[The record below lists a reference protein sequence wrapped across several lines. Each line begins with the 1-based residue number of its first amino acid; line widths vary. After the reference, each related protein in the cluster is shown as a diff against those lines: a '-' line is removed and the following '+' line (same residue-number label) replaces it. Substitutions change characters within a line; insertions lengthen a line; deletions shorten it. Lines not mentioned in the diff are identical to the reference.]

1 MMNQQPPFPMQ
12 PMAEQMAQQ
21 GRFGDSMLVHMNPIE
36 VAGIASLSPTGQLT
50 TNPMTGQPEAFLPF
64 LAPLLGSFLGSTALT
79 GLGAGGILGA
89 TGLSSAA
96 AGAIG
101 SGLATTAV
109 TGDLKEGLLSGLTGF
124 GIGKALGAAKD
135 LANPAIAETAT
146 ALGDAQKAATA
157 AGVDVAQ
164 ATVDAASPISEAAKA
179 GEAFSPVAK
188 VDPLTGARMSPALT
202 DAQLRVSD
210 TGLQSAIDTQRS
222 ALSNVDALS
231 GRLSDLRSDVGLRDI
246 ANLEGAKNVGKSLLS
261 PGSAIPIAIG
271 EGERAAMAR
280 RDEMDRMFG
289 ERQAQ
294 SEEELRR
301 AEEALDSARFLNVT
315 GEGYGA
321 YDYLGDDPYFPTG
334 MSQGGITSINPEDFM
349 RRQTELHGLAGE
361 MPPVKRMREGG
372 QFSSVTRNASTQ
384 SFSPSPSYGLGG
396 STRAQAALRGSVV
409 IKPEELEG
417 YRPGFD
423 PEIKYFREPTQEEI
437 DAAKPP
443 AGTSTSTAPVSAG
456 PSAAVSAAQADPDRD
471 YGEEK
476 SLYEKAKAT
485 VSSGGGSLRK
495 RKAAKARVERYEKEF
510 GLPGS
515 AESVQE
521 SYYQAPV
528 SAPSVASAPPTTVS
542 APAATSPTAGTGIE
556 SILQAGLAQGNIDE
570 ETRALIMREALGE
583 RGARAKYTGMMGR
596 FQEGGQTNKALED
609 AQKLLDQTRMAILG
623 RLDEDESEVI
633 INRFI
638 DEFGLDAFQE
648 LRSTV
653 LEEVVPDSQKEGLIE
668 GMGSGMDDLVPGM
681 IGDQQPVAVSPG
693 EFIVPADVV
702 SGLGDGDTD
711 AGAEDLEGMM
721 DRVRME
727 RTGTTKQP
735 APLMAKRGGMLPA

>member
-135 LANPAIAETAT
+135 IATGADKLVAGIDAT
-146 ALGDAQKAATA
+146 AKTGVELGADAAQKAAAADALVKSGADAATISAADLTA
-157 AGVDVAQ
+157 ATAQ
-164 ATVDAASPISEAAKA
+164 DAAAQNALQLASQEQALGAARQAQGLGDISSLK
-179 GEAFSPVAK
+179 
-188 VDPLTGARMSPALT
+188 
-202 DAQLRVSD
+202 
-210 TGLQSAIDTQRS
+210 
-222 ALSNVDALS
+222 
-231 GRLSDLRSDVGLRDI
+231 DLG
-246 ANLEGAKNVGKSLLS
+246 NVGKNLLT
-261 PGSAIPIAIG
+261 PGAAIPIAIG

-280 RDEMDRMFG
+280 QEKMDRMFG
-289 ERQAQ
+289 EDQAR

-321 YDYLGDDPYFPTG
+321 YDYLGDDPYFPTTL
-334 MSQGGITSINPEDFM
+334 SQGGITSINPADFM

-372 QFSSVTRNASTQ
+372 P
-384 SFSPSPSYGLGG
+384 SFNPSPSYGLGG

-443 AGTSTSTAPVSAG
+443 ASTPTPTPTPDTSPGSAVM
-456 PSAAVSAAQADPDRD
+456 SAKADPDRD
-471 YGEEK
+471 FSEEQ
-476 SLYEKAKAT
+476 SLYQKAKAT
-485 VSSGGGSLRK
+485 VESGGGSVRK
-495 RKAAKARVERYEKEF
+495 RKAAQERIARFEREF
-510 GLPGS
+510 GVPG
-515 AESVQE
+515 AQESVE
-521 SYYQAPV
+521 EFYYKDTTPPPASSGVAAPAV
-528 SAPSVASAPPTTVS
+528 ST
-542 APAATSPTAGTGIE
+542 PAATSPTPSGIE
-556 SILQAGLAQGNIDE
+556 SILQANLESGNIPP
-570 ETRALIMREALGE
+570 ETRALIMESALG
-583 RGARAKYTGMMGR
+583 RGGMGR
-596 FQEGGQTNKALED
+596 GIGMQEGGETNKALED

-623 RLDEDESEVI
+623 RLDEEESQVI

-638 DEFGLDAFQE
+638 DEFGLEAFQQ
-648 LRSTV
+648 LRSEI
-653 LEEVVPDSQKEGLIE
+653 LEEVVPGSQKEGLIE
-668 GMGSGMDDLVPGM
+668 GIGSGMDDLVPGM

-702 SGLGDGDTD
+702 SGLGDGDTN

-727 RTGTTKQP
+727 RTGTTQQP
-735 APLMAKRGGMLPA
+735 APLMAKRGGILPA

>member
-135 LANPAIAETAT
+135 IATGADKLVAGIDAT
-146 ALGDAQKAATA
+146 AKTGVELGADAAQKAAAADALVKSGADAATISAADLTA
-157 AGVDVAQ
+157 ATAQ
-164 ATVDAASPISEAAKA
+164 DAAAQNALQLASQEQALGAARQAQGLGDISSLK
-179 GEAFSPVAK
+179 
-188 VDPLTGARMSPALT
+188 
-202 DAQLRVSD
+202 
-210 TGLQSAIDTQRS
+210 
-222 ALSNVDALS
+222 
-231 GRLSDLRSDVGLRDI
+231 DLG
-246 ANLEGAKNVGKSLLS
+246 NVGKNLLT
-261 PGSAIPIAIG
+261 PGAAIPIAIG

-280 RDEMDRMFG
+280 QEKMDRMFG
-289 ERQAQ
+289 EDQAR

-321 YDYLGDDPYFPTG
+321 YDYLGDDPYFPTNL
-334 MSQGGITSINPEDFM
+334 SQGGITSINPADFM

-372 QFSSVTRNASTQ
+372 P
-384 SFSPSPSYGLGG
+384 SFNPSPSYGLGG

-443 AGTSTSTAPVSAG
+443 ASTPTPTPTPDTSPGSAIM
-456 PSAAVSAAQADPDRD
+456 SAKADPDRD
-471 YGEEK
+471 FSEEQ
-476 SLYEKAKAT
+476 SLYQKAKAT
-485 VSSGGGSLRK
+485 VESGGGSVRK
-495 RKAAKARVERYEKEF
+495 RKAAKATVERFEKEF
-510 GLPGS
+510 GVPG
-515 AESVQE
+515 AQESVE
-521 SYYQAPV
+521 EFYYKDTTPPPASFGVAAPAV
-528 SAPSVASAPPTTVS
+528 ST
-542 APAATSPTAGTGIE
+542 PAATSPTPSGIE
-556 SILQAGLAQGNIDE
+556 SILQANLESGNIPP
-570 ETRALIMREALGE
+570 ETRALIMESALG
-583 RGARAKYTGMMGR
+583 RGGMGR
-596 FQEGGQTNKALED
+596 GIGMQGGGETNKALED
-609 AQKLLDQTRMAILG
+609 AQKLLEQTRMALLG
-623 RLDEDESEVI
+623 RLDEEESEII

-638 DEFGLDAFQE
+638 DEFGLETFQQ
-648 LRSTV
+648 LRSVV
-653 LEEVVPDSQKEGLIE
+653 LEDVVPDSQKEGLIE
-668 GMGSGMDDLVPGM
+668 GVGSGMDDLVPGM

-702 SGLGDGDTD
+702 SGLGDGDTN
-711 AGAEDLEGMM
+711 AGAKDLEGMM

-727 RTGTTKQP
+727 RTGTTQQP
-735 APLMAKRGGMLPA
+735 APLMAKRGGILPA

>member
-64 LAPLLGSFLGSTALT
+64 LAPLLGSVFGSTITGALASGASALGLGSLGTATAAGT
-79 GLGAGGILGA
+79 GLAGALAGA
-89 TGLSSAA
+89 SAPVA
-96 AGAIG
+96 SAIG

-109 TGDLKEGLLSGLTGF
+109 TGDLKEGLVSGLTGF
-124 GIGKALGAAKD
+124 GIGKAFEAGAKALAGTEQLAK
-135 LANPAIAETAT
+135 E
-146 ALGDAQKAATA
+146 AATA
-157 AGVDVAQ
+157 AKTAESAKAAALAADPTLTTEALSKLPSVAEAGVADQ
-164 ATVDAASPISEAAKA
+164 ALKDSLMAAKEMA
-179 GEAFSPVAK
+179 PTEVISRG
-188 VDPLTGARMSPALT
+188 
-202 DAQLRVSD
+202 
-210 TGLQSAIDTQRS
+210 GL
-222 ALSNVDALS
+222 
-231 GRLSDLRSDVGLRDI
+231 G
-246 ANLEGAKNVGKSLLS
+246 NVGKNLLT
-261 PGSAIPIAIG
+261 PGAAIPIAIG

-280 RDEMDRMFG
+280 REEMDRMFDAD
-289 ERQAQ
+289 RAR

-301 AEEALDSARFLNVT
+301 AEEALDSARYLNVT

-334 MSQGGITSINPEDFM
+334 LSQGGITSINPEDFM

-372 QFSSVTRNASTQ
+372 P
-384 SFSPSPSYGLGG
+384 SFNPSPSYGLGG

-443 AGTSTSTAPVSAG
+443 AGTPTPTPTPNPGPGLAVMSAK
-456 PSAAVSAAQADPDRD
+456 ADPDRD
-471 YGEEK
+471 FSKEQ
-476 SLYEKAKAT
+476 SLYQKAKST
-485 VSSGGGSLRK
+485 VESGGGSVRK
-495 RKAAKARVERYEKEF
+495 RKAAKARVERFEKEF
-510 GLPGS
+510 GVPG
-515 AESVQE
+515 AQESVE
-521 SYYQAPV
+521 EFYYRDATPPPASSEAATPTAFAPAV
-528 SAPSVASAPPTTVS
+528 STS
-542 APAATSPTAGTGIE
+542 AATSPTPSGIE
-556 SILQAGLAQGNIDE
+556 SILQANLESGNIPP
-570 ETRALIMREALGE
+570 ETRALIMESALG
-583 RGARAKYTGMMGR
+583 RGGMGR
-596 FQEGGQTNKALED
+596 GIGMQGGGETNKALED
-609 AQKLLDQTRMAILG
+609 AQKLLEQTRMALLG
-623 RLDEDESEVI
+623 RLDEEESEII

-638 DEFGLDAFQE
+638 DEFGLETFQQ
-648 LRSTV
+648 LRSVV
-653 LEEVVPDSQKEGLIE
+653 LEDVVPDSQKEGLIE
-668 GMGSGMDDLVPGM
+668 GVGSGMDDLVPGM

-702 SGLGDGDTD
+702 SGLGDGDTN
-711 AGAEDLEGMM
+711 AGAKDLEGMM

-727 RTGTTKQP
+727 RTGTTQQP
-735 APLMAKRGGMLPA
+735 APLMAKRGGILPA